1 MKKFD
6 FKGLLER
13 IRAKTLSNIAK
24 LPKMSKFGAK
34 KSATDATEPETTD
47 SQVAESQVEAKNE
60 TEPKKDEKGF
70 NFSLQN
76 FSLQDLQKNVRNV
89 KRNILS
95 RVNSKQ
101 KNANL
106 VYYNPESKFFYY
118 SSGGKVIQY
127 TKTPNS
133 SLRVASLISFDSL
146 LKTNVEV
153 PRTTEEEDIDDFVI
167 ETAYRQLNIAADA
180 DYQVSFSRVDA
191 NFDADNWNYDVYAIE
206 TRNLDNIY
214 HDLVERTTF
223 IDVITSVA
231 FLPLALYKKGRLDVI
246 DNHIFAYIDENSGVF
261 AFYSKGEPVFIKTLT
276 YTMYR
281 LRLEFNQETSLELSA
296 PEFEAFIAGESAEAA
311 EHKSSID
318 SMIEKIGAEIEENIL
333 YIKRIYPDLDPT
345 TLYFGMSSKY
355 NDDFLPTFRETFLMD
370 TRPFTQ
376 LSFVPTVRGDNAVAD
391 ITMHYM
397 DLYVSDM
404 NIKLPN
410 FSYVKR
416 PKPLNQRESGQFV
429 MIASACL
436 VLSLVNP
443 LYNIIMSGFYNF
455 RAGMLQ
461 SDYDNVVF
469 PKAEEYRGRE
479 TNMKTQIENLQTTQS
494 NLNQTIAT
502 LRGNMSDIHT
512 WQVGYIQKSKVV
524 DDILRVAKSSDVSI
538 VKYTAIANNN
548 QQLVVELH
556 LFARNQQD
564 ITDFIRNLNSQKTY
578 KSVTTEKIEKFGAD
592 ILTTTP
598 STANAKPNTAPNAT
612 NMVDKS
618 VINAMSAKYD
628 FVTNPDLENRV
639 GGYLNSIVRVVVR

>member
-6 FKGLLER
+6 FKGLLEKFR
-13 IRAKTLSNIAK
+13 SN
-24 LPKMSKFGAK
+24 MKFGAK
-34 KSATDATEPETTD
+34 KDATDTTELESTE
-47 SQVAESQVEAKNE
+47 SQESQVEATSA
-60 TEPKKDEKGF
+60 TEPKKDAKG
-70 NFSLQN
+70 FSLQN
-76 FSLQDLQKNVRNV
+76 FSLQELQKNVRNM
-89 KRNILS
+89 KRNIVS

-106 VYYNPESKFFYY
+106 VYYDTDLKIFFY

-133 SLRVASLISFDSL
+133 SLRVASLINFDSL

-180 DYQVSFSRVDA
+180 DYQVSFFRVDA
-191 NFDADNWNYDVYAIE
+191 NFDADNWNYDFYAIE
-206 TRNLDNIY
+206 TKNLDYIY
-214 HDLVERTTF
+214 HDLVDRTTF

-246 DNHIFAYIDENSGVF
+246 DNHIFAYIGEESGVF
-261 AFYSKGEPVFIKTLT
+261 AFYSKGEPVFIKTLNSS
-276 YTMYR
+276 MYR

-296 PEFEAFIAGESAEAA
+296 PEFEAFISGKSAEAA
-311 EHKSSID
+311 EYKSSID
-318 SMIEKIGAEIEENIL
+318 SIIERIGAEVEENIL
-333 YIKRIYPDLDPT
+333 YIKRVYPDLDPT
-345 TLYFGMSSKY
+345 TLYFGMNSEY
-355 NDDFLPTFRETFLMD
+355 NDDFLPAFRDTFLMD

-376 LSFVPTVRGDNAVAD
+376 LSFVPTSRGDNAIAD

-397 DLYVSDM
+397 DLYVSNM
-404 NIKLPN
+404 NIQLPN

-436 VLSLVNP
+436 ILSLVNP
-443 LYNIIMSGFYNF
+443 LYNVIMSGFFNF

-469 PKAEEYRGRE
+469 PKAEDYRNKE
-479 TNMKTQIENLQTTQS
+479 KSMKTQIESLQATQS
-494 NLNQTIAT
+494 NLNQTISS

-524 DDILRVAKSSDVSI
+524 DDILRVAKNSDVSI

-578 KSVTTEKIEKFGAD
+578 KSVTTEKIEKFGVD
-592 ILTTTP
+592 ILTSAPQSVTNI
-598 STANAKPNTAPNAT
+598 ARPNTAPNATNTT

-639 GGYLNSIVRVVVR
+639 GGYLNSIVKVVVR

>member
-1 MKKFD
+1 MRKLFLILLNCLKCQNLAQKKAQRTQQSL
-6 FKGLLER
+6 KRQIL
-13 IRAKTLSNIAK
+13 K
-24 LPKMSKFGAK
+24 
-34 KSATDATEPETTD
+34 
-47 SQVAESQVEAKNE
+47 VAESQVEAKNG

-133 SLRVASLISFDSL
+133 SLRVALLISFDLL

-296 PEFEAFIAGESAEAA
+296 PE
-311 EHKSSID
+311 
-318 SMIEKIGAEIEENIL
+318 
-333 YIKRIYPDLDPT
+333 
-345 TLYFGMSSKY
+345 
-355 NDDFLPTFRETFLMD
+355 
-370 TRPFTQ
+370 
-376 LSFVPTVRGDNAVAD
+376 V
-391 ITMHYM
+391 
-397 DLYVSDM
+397 
-404 NIKLPN
+404 
-410 FSYVKR
+410 
-416 PKPLNQRESGQFV
+416 
-429 MIASACL
+429 
-436 VLSLVNP
+436 
-443 LYNIIMSGFYNF
+443 
-455 RAGMLQ
+455 
-461 SDYDNVVF
+461 
-469 PKAEEYRGRE
+469 
-479 TNMKTQIENLQTTQS
+479 
-494 NLNQTIAT
+494 
-502 LRGNMSDIHT
+502 
-512 WQVGYIQKSKVV
+512 
-524 DDILRVAKSSDVSI
+524 
-538 VKYTAIANNN
+538 
-548 QQLVVELH
+548 
-556 LFARNQQD
+556 
-564 ITDFIRNLNSQKTY
+564 
-578 KSVTTEKIEKFGAD
+578 
-592 ILTTTP
+592 
-598 STANAKPNTAPNAT
+598 
-612 NMVDKS
+612 
-618 VINAMSAKYD
+618 
-628 FVTNPDLENRV
+628 
-639 GGYLNSIVRVVVR
+639 